1 LISRQ
6 DILDFSREFG
16 LRPAIV
22 EKDYVLGWILA
33 GIFANIELS
42 RKWIFKG
49 GTCLKKC
56 FFETYRF
63 SEDLDFTLTDPAQ
76 LNEHSLKNLL
86 TDVSRWVYE
95 QSGIEMPTDLMRFE
109 VYENPR
115 GRLSA
120 QGRIAYRGPL
130 LPGGDLPRVKLDLT
144 DDELVA
150 LNPVIRG
157 VHHPYPDRPAEG
169 IRIQCY
175 AYEELFAEKL
185 RALAERER
193 PRDLYDVIHL
203 YRFSDDTTD
212 HVLIRDT
219 LKRKCDYKGIELPSI
234 AILEAQPERAEVE
247 SEWGNML
254 GHQLPMLPPFGQ
266 FWQELPEVLEW
277 LYGRATKATVQSL
290 PLSPE
295 EDPTWRPPPMAQLW
309 GSGVSPQAPLEVIR
323 FAAVNRLCV
332 DLAYNRSRRL
342 IEPYSLRRTKDGNL
356 LLHAVRH
363 ESGEHR
369 AYRLDKIESVL
380 ISQTPFVPKYAL
392 ELTQSGP
399 ISAPLA
405 AGKPSAMSFGKSRKA
420 SVYRPGYVVQC
431 NVCGRRFE
439 HKNRDLKL
447 NKHNDKQGY
456 PCYSRRGFLAEI
468 KQ

>member
-6 DILDFSREFG
+6 DILDFSRGYG
-16 LRPAIV
+16 LRPTIV

-63 SEDLDFTLTDPAQ
+63 SEDLDFTLTDPAH
-76 LNEHSLKNLL
+76 LNELFLKNILS
-86 TDVSRWVYE
+86 DVSRWVYE
-95 QSGIEMPTDLMRFE
+95 QSGIEMPTDPMRFE

-120 QGRIAYRGPL
+120 QGRISYRGPL

-150 LNPVIRG
+150 LNPVTRE
-157 VHHPYPDRPAEG
+157 VHHPYPDRPDEG

-203 YRFSDDTTD
+203 YRFSDDVTD
-212 HVLIRDT
+212 RVLIRDT
-219 LKRKCDYKGIELPSI
+219 LKRKCEYKDIELPSI
-234 AILEAQPERAEVE
+234 AILEAQSERAELE

-254 GHQLPMLPPFGQ
+254 GHQLPMLPPFDQ

-277 LYGRATKATVQSL
+277 LYGRAAKAVVQSL

-309 GSGVSPQAPLEVIR
+309 GVGVSPQAPLEVIR
-323 FAAVNRLCV
+323 FAAANRLCV
-332 DLAYNRSRRL
+332 DLGYNRSRRL

-369 AYRLDKIESVL
+369 AYRIEKIESVL
-380 ISQTPFVPKYAL
+380 ISQTPFVPKYAI
-392 ELTQSGP
+392 ELTQSGL
-399 ISAPLA
+399 ISAPL
-405 AGKPSAMSFGKSRKA
+405 
-420 SVYRPGYVVQC
+420 SVGRLSTISSGRPHRSPAYGPFYVVEC
-431 NVCGRRFE
+431 TVCGRRFE

-447 NKHNDKQGY
+447 HKHNDKQGH

-468 KQ
+468 KR